1 MDVDT
6 PLGVEDLLWPASS
19 LSHDSSSGGGG
30 LGGNANEAFNSGL
43 GLEGDLLWPKKG
55 PSHDSYSGCG
65 GSAAR
70 R

>member
-6 PLGVEDLLWPASS
+6 PPGGDAVLWPASS

-43 GLEGDLLWPKKG
+43 GLEGDLPWPTSSL
-55 PSHDSYSGCG
+55 SHDSSSGCG